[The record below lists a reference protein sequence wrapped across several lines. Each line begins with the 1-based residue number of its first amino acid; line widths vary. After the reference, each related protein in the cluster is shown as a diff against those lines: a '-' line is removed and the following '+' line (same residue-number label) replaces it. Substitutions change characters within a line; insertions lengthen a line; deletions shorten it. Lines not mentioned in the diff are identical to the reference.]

1 MFDFHISQY
10 MHYCVVVIDCVQ
22 AVVLLLERQGLFF
35 CDVTQDFILPLGTW
49 YPTLKGRVCST
60 LSGQRMLLGRKL
72 QYNNSKEGAVA

>member
-1 MFDFHISQY
+1 

-22 AVVLLLERQGLFF
+22 AVVLLLERQGLF
-35 CDVTQDFILPLGTW
+35 TQDFILPLGTW